1 MAVKTDKEL
10 PDDARSLW
18 LKALSAMELRNYGYA
33 VSLLQTVLKGTPEF
47 LDGRKML
54 RKAELAVT
62 KGKKS
67 FLSGLSTASL
77 KGSGMVKKDPKA
89 ALELAEKTLE
99 TDPYN
104 HHANL
109 LLRDAAMALN
119 MPETAAF
126 ALETL
131 VEGNPKDAKTLHEL
145 AGFYYDNGDS
155 ERAVDVY
162 TRIAEMNPADLV
174 AIKRGKDAAARA
186 SMTSGGWEE
195 VAKSGGAKDYRDLIR
210 NKEEAISLEQKS
222 RVVKSEEMI
231 DTQLAELWEQYQQ
244 NPQNVDVAR
253 RTAALYEQKGDLENA
268 VQWYQ
273 YTSGLTKNT
282 DPAVARKASD
292 LGQKMLEN
300 KIAELEAKLPEFER
314 WLAQYSEA
322 ENAPEVRQQFEEMKT
337 QLDDLKKQQVEMR
350 LADAHR
356 RVERNPTDLVLR
368 YELGEQLL
376 AAGQPNEAIPELQKA
391 RQNPAVRLKA
401 MSLLGECYIGKGMLD
416 FAKKTFTDAA
426 SEMPAMDDVKKDVI
440 YKLGL
445 VNEKLGDRKASI
457 ECMKQIY
464 EIDYNYRDVAQRVE
478 ASYGSD
484 AA

>member
-18 LKALSAMELRNYGYA
+18 LKALSAMELRNHGYA

-54 RKAELAVT
+54 RKAEILST

-67 FLSGLSTASL
+67 FFSGLSTASL

-104 HHANL
+104 QQANM
-109 LLRDAAMALN
+109 LLRDAAMALD

-131 VEGNPKDAKTLHEL
+131 VESNPKETKFLHEL
-145 AGFYYDNGDS
+145 GGFYYENGDS
-155 ERAVDVY
+155 ERAVAIY
-162 TRIAEMNPADLV
+162 NKITEINPADLL
-174 AIKRGKDAAARA
+174 ALKRGKDAAARA

-195 VAKSGGAKDYRDLIR
+195 VANSGGSKDYRDLIK
-210 NKEEAISLEQKS
+210 NKEEAISLEQKG

-231 DTQLAELWEQYQQ
+231 DSQLAELWEQYQA

-268 VQWYQ
+268 VSWYQ
-273 YTSGLTKNT
+273 YTAGLTKNS
-282 DPAVARKASD
+282 DPGVARKASD
-292 LGQKMLEN
+292 LGLKLLEN
-300 KIAELEAKLPEFER
+300 QIADLRAKVAEFEE
-314 WLAQYSEA
+314 WLAQYGEA
-322 ENAPEVRQQFEEMKT
+322 ENAAEVRGQHAEIKAQLETLQRQRQEM
-337 QLDDLKKQQVEMR
+337 LISEAKK
-350 LADAHR
+350 
-356 RVERNPTDLVLR
+356 RVERNPTDLVFR
-368 YELGEQLL
+368 FELGEQLL
-376 AAGQPNEAIPELQKA
+376 AAGHPNEAIAELQKA

-416 FAKKTFTDAA
+416 FAKKTFSDAA
-426 SEMPAMDDVKKDVI
+426 AEMPAMDDVKKDVV

-464 EIDYNYRDVAQRVE
+464 EIDYGYRDVAKRVE
-478 ASYGSD
+478 ESYTQ
-484 AA
+484 